1 MALQTTA
8 CKLKGEKTNTKK
20 YSNRKHRKFPE
31 ISISKAKSKW
41 GKKKRKRV
49 RGHYDFLIT
58 LLTRNYDKENGIKSF
73 KRPLLNLFESF

>member
-1 MALQTTA
+1 MRQ
-8 CKLKGEKTNTKK
+8 
-20 YSNRKHRKFPE
+20 
-31 ISISKAKSKW
+31 
-41 GKKKRKRV
+41 KKRKRV